1 MYSCLSSS
9 FAKISLLSNFRR
21 ISHLCFSSF
30 TKEKNL
36 HTSRIHNEALQKQ
49 NTQTSGMPL
58 SLSLSLSLSIHVCV
72 PVLLACLCV
81 YVFSLKV
88 LVFGNRFRNGEEH
101 IRNSYYR
108 PLGVTEPYGV

>member
-58 SLSLSLSLSIHVCV
+58 SLSLSLSLYTRMCACATCVFVCICFLIESFGFWEQV
-72 PVLLACLCV
+72 QKWRRAYTQFLL
-81 YVFSLKV
+81 
-88 LVFGNRFRNGEEH
+88 
-101 IRNSYYR
+101 
-108 PLGVTEPYGV
+108 